1 MLRAF
6 FNYKIFTSSDILRAI
21 MRKKQSFSNIDEN
34 GRAFITQ
41 EELNEFKEIALKE
54 HGVHLT
60 DEEAFEQGFALLNLF
75 DHLIKQA
82 IIKKR
87 ELRNEKN
94 FAKISNL

>member
-1 MLRAF
+1 M
-6 FNYKIFTSSDILRAI
+6 
-21 MRKKQSFSNIDEN
+21 MKKQTPSNIDEN

-41 EELNEFKEIALKE
+41 EELDEFKEMALKE

-60 DEEAFEQGFALLNLF
+60 DEQAFKQGFALFNLF
-75 DHLIKQA
+75 DYVIKQV